1 MNEVLSRCQ
10 PMKSVIKLFVLFLIY
25 SCQNSSEQGV
35 SNPERIYGFKSAY
48 IEYTFENSS
57 QGYETEGRGYV
68 WIDDFGKRKAEKII
82 EVTAVSG
89 SGLDTVY
96 HINKLIL
103 TANDSTTEVD
113 LTTGEGYLSLNRT
126 SPVEI
131 VVGNQ
136 DQFESLRIDK
146 DYIESSGGDWI
157 GSDNYLGLSCD
168 VFEISSTKQWIYKGY
183 VLQMQS
189 TDQNTTLIKRITK
202 FREDTVL
209 ATAVFNVPSYLS
221 IRTGVSSDGNGSDTS
236 WEETF

>member
-1 MNEVLSRCQ
+1 MKVVLSRCQ
-10 PMKSVIKLFVLFLIY
+10 PMKSVIKLFVLFLFC
-25 SCQNSSEQGV
+25 SCHSSSDQEV
-35 SNPERIYGFKSAY
+35 SDSERIYGFKSAY

-82 EVTAVSG
+82 EVTAVTG

-103 TANDSTTEVD
+103 ISNDTTTEVD
-113 LTTGEGYLSLNRT
+113 LTTGQGYISLNR
-126 SPVEI
+126 SAPVEL

-136 DQFESLRIDK
+136 DLYESLKIDK

-157 GSDNYLGLSCD
+157 GSDSYLGLFCD

-209 ATAVFNVPSYLS
+209 ASAVFNAPSNLN
-221 IRTGVSSDGNGSDTS
+221 IRTGVSSDELTTDST
-236 WEETF
+236 WEEEF